1 MEDCDG
7 RFGAIRGYFTDDS
20 WHQLSDYEKQA
31 FCNIKGNYDKMKELG
46 EYGMSAAGR
55 GIGPYVEVLTVIGGG
70 TGTGGGGGSTVP
82 PLKAR
87 FLH

>member
-7 RFGAIRGYFTDDS
+7 KFGAIRGYFTDDS

-46 EYGMSAAGR
+46 EYGMSTAGR
-55 GIGPYVEVLTVIGGG
+55 GIGPCVEVLAVRRRNWK
-70 TGTGGGGGSTVP
+70 GGSTVP